1 MLPFLL
7 AIQTADPMPP
17 QPRMSG
23 PVLTDAQGCTQYG
36 LPDEVTV
43 CAKRDRGDAYRLAP
57 LPDRYEKHREGL
69 PRAATKLGP
78 GLLSVDATS
87 AVFPNGAISQRAML
101 TFRLP
106 F

>member
-7 AIQTADPMPP
+7 AIQTVDAPS

-23 PVLTDAQGCTQYG
+23 PVLVDAQGCTQYG

-43 CAKRDRGDAYRLAP
+43 CAKRDRGESYRLAP
-57 LPDRYEKHREGL
+57 LDQRYEQQREGL
-69 PRAATKLGP
+69 PRAAIKLGP
-78 GLLSVDATS
+78 VQASIDASS
-87 AVFPNGAISQRAML
+87 AAFPNGAISQRLML